1 MKLKLFI
8 VLLSLT
14 LFAGCREETKWR
26 KMKRI
31 VAEESG
37 AFTGT
42 DHAFD
47 RSEVIKITSGLTY
60 YSIDLEVKEGE
71 IFLKEKEFGD
81 MNYLYTIQKKCLDT
95 VWYNQHIIRYVK

>member
-1 MKLKLFI
+1 MKFRLIILI
-8 VLLSLT
+8 LSLT
-14 LFAGCREETKWR
+14 LFTGCKEETQLR
-26 KMKRI
+26 KLKRI

-37 AFTGT
+37 AFTET
-42 DHAFD
+42 DQAFD
-47 RSEVIKITSGLTY
+47 RSEVIKIASGLTY
-60 YSIDLEVKEGE
+60 YSIDLQLKEGE